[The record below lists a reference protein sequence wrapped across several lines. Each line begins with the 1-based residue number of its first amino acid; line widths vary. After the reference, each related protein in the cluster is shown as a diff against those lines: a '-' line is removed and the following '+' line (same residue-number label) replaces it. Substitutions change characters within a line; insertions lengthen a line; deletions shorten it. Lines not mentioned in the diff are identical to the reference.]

1 MMGAARWMSCC
12 VVPAAAGTT
21 ALYENGNICTVQYDC
36 MVQYLVPGTSRY
48 WYHTILL
55 RPRYC
60 CRSTTTSK
68 QAAAVERRDFRK
80 TNLAI
85 TTIAT

>member
-36 MVQYLVPGTSRY
+36 MVPVRYSTSRY
-48 WYHTILL
+48 HTIL

>member
-36 MVQYLVPGTSRY
+36 MVQYQQVP
-48 WYHTILL
+48 YHTIPYYYVLDTVVGLLL
-55 RPRYC
+55 RASRQQQL
-60 CRSTTTSK
+60 K
-68 QAAAVERRDFRK
+68 GEILER
-80 TNLAI
+80 LI
-85 TTIAT
+85 